1 LWGRDRGQKIP
12 WRETRILEPDRVRQ
26 YPYDLTKGFG
36 LAFGDAG
43 HTGILGCPASC
54 RAFLYG
60 VTAIP
65 LNKPARPTLAA
76 PLCCSIDP
84 TLEAATIRAFEYL
97 IEKKFVLSSNN
108 ALPIRAFE

>member
-1 LWGRDRGQKIP
+1 MPGLVP
-12 WRETRILEPDRVRQ
+12 
-26 YPYDLTKGFG
+26 GF
-36 LAFGDAG
+36 
-43 HTGILGCPASC
+43 P
-54 RAFLYG
+54 YG

-108 ALPIRAFE
+108 TLPIRAFE